1 MVAADEAPAMHV
13 NRREFLR
20 KSLCAALGGVGLHSA
35 FGNLQLIAAAAA
47 SQRRSFTD
55 YKALVCVYLYG
66 GNDSF
71 NTLAPFDATHYGI
84 YQGTRQALALAQSDL
99 SANSLS
105 PLAAS
110 GGLPGGLPSDGA
122 SYGMHPA
129 MGAVA
134 GGNAGLRGLFN
145 TGKAAIVANVGSLL
159 HPITQSQYQN
169 GTIAT
174 PPQLYSH
181 DDQTSQWQTSRPDD
195 ANANGWG
202 GRIADL
208 LYSANAGQ
216 LPMSVTLSGENR
228 FQRGGIVS
236 QYAVDAYNAAAE
248 AAGGVD
254 GNGDPIPFFSVDG
267 MSFRG
272 DGPESWLVGNDPGR
286 AAAYDA
292 LRASGTQAHVLER
305 AFADTANR
313 AIANAALLN
322 AAMNGTRL
330 TTPFPDTDLGNQ
342 LAAVALL
349 IKVRAALGMSRQV
362 FFVAANNYD
371 THSTQLTDQTDN
383 LRQLSQALGAFHAAT
398 VEMNVADGV
407 TAFTASDFGRSLA
420 VNSDGTDHGWG
431 AHHFVVGD
439 AVRGQR
445 FYGTMPS
452 LAQYDEGQPNNGNPD
467 DTGYGQII
475 PTLAVD
481 QYAATLARWFG
492 VDAGGIADL
501 FPNLGRFSAPDL
513 RFLG

>member
-1 MVAADEAPAMHV
+1 MHV

-20 KSLCAALGGVGLHSA
+20 RSICAALGGASLYGAL
-35 FGNLQLIAAAAA
+35 GNLRLISAAAAG
-47 SQRRSFTD
+47 RRYAFTD
-55 YKALVCVYLYG
+55 YRALVCVYLYG

-71 NTLAPFDATHYGI
+71 NTIVPCDASHYAT
-84 YQGTRQALALAQSDL
+84 YQGTRQALALAQADVQ
-99 SANSLS
+99 ANVLN
-105 PLAAS
+105 PLAAQ

-122 SYGMHPA
+122 TYGMHPS
-129 MGAVA
+129 MGQVA

-145 TGKAAIVANVGSLL
+145 SGKAAIVANVGSLL
-159 HPITQSQYQN
+159 YPITQQQYQS
-169 GTIAT
+169 GAVQT

-181 DDQTSQWQTSRPDD
+181 DDQTNQWQTSRPDD

-202 GRIADL
+202 GRIADM
-208 LYSANAGQ
+208 LYSSNAGE
-216 LPMSVTLSGENR
+216 LPMSITLSGENR
-228 FQRGGIVS
+228 FQRAASVN
-236 QYAVDAYNAAAE
+236 QFAVDAYGAAFAAA
-248 AAGGVD
+248 GVD
-254 GNGDPIPFFSVDG
+254 DQGNPVDFFQVQG

-272 DGPESWLVGNDPGR
+272 DGPESWVVGNGNDPGR

-322 AAMNGTRL
+322 AAMTGTRL

-342 LAAVALL
+342 LAAVALM
-349 IKVRAALGMSRQV
+349 IKVRAALGMNRQV
-362 FFVAANNYD
+362 FFVSVGNYD
-371 THSTQLTDQTDN
+371 THGTQLTDQADN
-383 LRQLSQALGAFHAAT
+383 LQQLSQALAAFHAAT
-398 VEMNVADGV
+398 VEMGVADGV

-431 AHHFVVGD
+431 GHHFVVGG

-452 LAQYDEGQPNNGNPD
+452 LAQYDEGLPNNGNPD

-481 QYAATLARWFG
+481 QYSATLARWYG
-492 VDAGGIADL
+492 VDASGIADM
-501 FPNLGRFSAPDL
+501 FPNLGRFAAGGN
-513 RFLG
+513 LGFMA